1 MSIDPSTSTSPRP
14 SNFDPAF
21 GEAMCTDLLPAA
33 PFVEKTT
40 EEQGIQSTFAMP
52 SATSSLNLCG
62 AEAKI
67 DLQSVTQSQPYS
79 VAANALYS
87 QFKIKQ
93 QLKHQLE
100 SQQAQAKTLATA
112 SLQHMELQSRHQQ
125 HPLQQFKHQQQQ
137 SQAQTLAKSSLQYT
151 ELQSRHH
158 QQHPLQHSQKNLQ
171 QQQAKCFTPRALN
184 KSQLSLVSDS
194 MPMSMSRSNL
204 NNGSIASIRS
214 EQQLCQLY
222 NSQQHSDYIISDY
235 MDKIATRISLLE
247 TELKFAWRALDL
259 LSNEYGKIWT
269 RLEKL
274 ENISVEQQSVMG
286 NLMGLIAAAKQQQQ
300 QQVDLDANSP
310 FASFLVDN
318 QLLPMELELDA
329 NIDILEPKSEKQD
342 FRHILEELKHC
353 QEAENQMNSLELI
366 MDSHEH
372 GHTIPGNVYLDET
385 TYVLDTDN
393 NSDDLF
399 LQYNIGS
406 SGINLKESGVEQ
418 ARDDKQLD
426 IEEHDSSWLKNV
438 VGDADGFSAHQK
450 RTRGKLYSESDLLMY
465 EQQQIMAN
473 NARAELLQEFLNG
486 QRVLEQ
492 VASASASA
500 GPSVNASLRNVRS
513 IRGQEMGQ
521 KASDVNALTSSKEL
535 GELTEEVQFF
545 RLAAVKTGQGGNEID
560 PIEDTGGTNLNLQPE
575 ATDDGEMN
583 ENFYK
588 NLNEAYR
595 ENNLTSE
602 ISNMERL
609 LQQAK
614 ITHEHIRGL
623 PLNTGQSTSSL
634 MKTLKGKEEQMK
646 NLDFKQTTECTTSV
660 DKSIVG
666 IQRPAALESTNKS
679 KESRKHRKKK
689 HHKNEMD
696 MINNL
701 KSILAQASSS
711 TDNPNID
718 YAKSYHPLSNKEE
731 ANFSTD
737 RDNRRSTNSS
747 SSEDAGSLNDQNI
760 AILDC
765 MTDVIIREINKIGD
779 LQSLSASQ
787 ILKLRQTI
795 RSEQTFFEK
804 LNQVDKNLTL
814 LLLNPVTMA
823 EELRRLRVMEVD
835 EKFDLVMKK
844 FDKNIDTLKKL
855 VGNSFEEYKI
865 TNTKYINTPSTST
878 NTSTTSSTSTN
889 IPQHLIHRNNSQVN
903 LRETSKTNEYSAH
916 LLRNNSDLDE
926 QLKLLE
932 TQEIEIN
939 RKKNIEK
946 ITKSRKLD
954 ADNFIGVESEYS
966 HIYQPTSR
974 SVSPQILLSPRHG
987 QSLSI
992 VEKSSSSTNIYNQDE
1007 YIRSLKKSLERH
1019 NSMLFLL
1026 HLQNPEKHKASA
1038 DLDDILLGPSGT
1050 SPPPPAPNDNGFEDI
1065 LDNSVNPVSAETH
1078 VQQMLQQQ
1086 QPQPLKSPSRQAK
1099 SDSGLSSM
1107 SGWSPNSPGSVP
1119 LNIHNGSSSFN
1130 KYNDITMEMIQMM
1143 LDLQAGP
1150 DVNSKS
1156 AIIADKVINIDA
1168 ESNINIFQEQQQN
1181 QQSEIGS
1188 DYMFSEENL
1197 NYIHELSKNIPICSA
1212 YENKSMFNVLP
1223 SEANP
1228 NDNETIC
1235 TIDEML
1241 EWDQQQLEASSQV
1254 QQSADRLLD
1263 SINMNS
1269 KTTISANR
1277 IPDILKNEIPQSLSV
1292 KLDESKRDLSA
1303 SGNAQSGQLHMSKF
1317 SGYLETDIDQ
1327 TRKPHLTDRLVYYPT
1342 FNGIADYNSSNNLD
1356 YMGFEQC
1363 ERFRHPNLDG
1373 PCNRPSAHQ
1382 QFVNSYPTN
1391 MKFQSTSQSST
1402 NAYSNGNQQIRDI
1415 PAMQPVESKPPKVW
1429 NKLTNLLPG
1438 NFKLKRSIRYNRSHS
1453 LPSGDMQTKGSQM
1466 QVRGQA
1472 GSYPFVTASAHI
1484 RSHASV
1490 HSNFELSKRIQKL
1503 PMRIIQ
1509 RATSTPS
1516 ERSSPDCSNPVRTHK
1531 QKKRSFSTKMNSLM
1545 QKAKSYKRHSLSLR
1559 HGSSISD
1566 TEIDIPNFTSSDN
1579 DDSVTSE
1586 FEANQQL
1593 AVQDLPVH
1601 SDNDDNYDPTK
1612 ATENR
1617 DDNYYEDTPD
1627 SSLQV
1632 NLANNLFAVVGD
1644 LKRIQTT
1651 TAASPSMAMPM
1662 PVSTGDDLQLD
1673 QTFDSMQ
1680 QFNNCDQVPEIFVE
1694 TNEISNTQTPHE
1706 TSMPQAFPG
1715 ISNFLQ
1721 KSNVVYDDD
1730 KECSVK
1736 SAEKNPT
1743 TTSTTLTQLNGLP
1756 QLGRETVLAT
1766 QQSLDIPNSL
1776 CYGLRDDDDNRSQH
1790 SGRTLS
1796 SSRRQST
1803 EDSIDTDDEYF
1814 CYELRQLEELE
1825 KQRTEAQA
1833 AAAAAASA
1841 DPDGFEQHPD
1851 NDVLFTQIGQLAMS
1865 GAEGNSIYYTNS
1877 EKYALAQTDYVPD
1890 DSVKHKM
1897 SQVLN
1902 ELRCVVKLEPDM
1914 AGTNESDVNSGPG
1927 SADVTN
1933 ATTEGREFEFLSKQN
1948 HSLGGEKLVKVLDMH
1963 SAWQDVNN
1971 EHQIPSSDLVM
1982 NGSSKDPN
1990 KELPVLQDSHNIDQA
2005 STLHQ
2010 TVTFP
2015 AAYASV
2021 SEKQL
2026 KRFKKKRRERGK
2038 GANPRAAEHDIV
2050 PIDSQL
2056 VSSCSY
2062 SSEDEYEYKQ
2072 KLRSSSGNGL
2082 KFLLDRQAHAAAL
2095 QDEQPIESDIV
2106 HESSSVTSGPD
2117 TPAAL
2122 SDDVD
2127 LVEDEIADDL
2137 SLSKNAFLGHKENS
2151 VHGADLRDPRNS
2163 LTGEVS
2169 RSHGPVCLPTDNFR
2183 TTNCPDVLPT
2193 VNNTPPPPL
2202 KLTSQD
2208 SSVEGSQAGTVNS
2221 AGVNLSS
2228 SKWKLLK
2235 TLKERK
2241 IEEKNNLDKM
2251 KEEELSKDKEKNGTG
2266 TGDVSLRSNGHP
2278 GDNPFYS
2285 NIDSMPDIRPRRKS
2299 IPLVSELTMAATKRN
2314 AGLTSAVPRATLNDE
2329 ELKMHVYKK
2338 ALQALIYPISSTTP
2352 HNFVLWTAT
2361 SPTYCYEC
2369 EGLLWGIA
2377 RQGVRCTECG
2387 VKCHEKCKDL
2397 LNADCLQRAAEK
2409 SSKHG
2414 AEDKANSIITAMKD
2428 RMKQRE
2434 REKPEI
2440 FELIRA
2446 VFSIEEKSH
2455 TGHMKAV
2462 KQSVLD
2468 GTSKW
2473 SAKIAITVI
2482 CAQGLIAKDKSGTS
2496 DPYVTV
2502 QVSKVKKRTRT
2513 MPQELNPVWNEKFHF
2528 ECHNSSDR
2536 IKVRVWDEDNDLKS
2550 KLRQKLTRESDD
2562 FLGQTIIEVRTLSG
2576 EMDVWYNLE
2585 KRTDKSAV
2593 SGAIRLHISV
2603 EIKGEEKVAPYHVQY
2618 TCLHENLFH
2627 YLCEENSGMVKLPI
2641 QKGDDAWK
2649 LYFDE
2654 IPEEIVDEFSMRY
2667 GIENIYQAMTH
2678 FHCLS
2683 AKYLCPGV
2691 PAVMSTL
2698 LANINAYYAHTTASS
2713 AVSASDR
2720 FAASNFGKEKFVKL
2734 LDQLHNSLRIDLS
2747 MYRNNFPASSQEK
2760 LMDLKSTVDLL
2771 TSITFFR
2778 MKVQELS
2785 SPPRASTVVK
2795 DCVKACLRSTYQ
2807 FLFEN
2812 CYELYNREFQVDPN
2826 ETKRDTDDHGP
2837 KLDSVDFWHK
2847 LIALIV
2853 SVIDEDKNSYGTV
2866 LNQFPQELNIGQLSA
2881 ATMWGLF
2888 AVDMKYALEE
2898 HEQHRLCKSSAYMNL
2913 HFRVKWLYSNYVK
2926 EVPPY
2931 KGAVPEYPAW
2941 FEPFVMQWLNEN
2953 DDVSLEYLHGAFNRD
2968 KKDGFQKSSEHALFS
2983 NSVVDV
2989 FTQLTQC
2996 FDVVSKLE
3004 CPDPE
3009 IWKRYMRRFA
3019 KTIVKVLIAYA
3030 DIVKMEFPEHMRDER
3045 IACILMN
3052 NIQQLRVQLEKM
3064 FESMGGDKLEED
3076 AANILKELQQNLNS
3090 ALDDLASQFAISLEP
3105 RITQSVR
3112 ELGDMLLSIKGGGG
3126 SLTAGNQAVQRN
3138 AVAVEADDVL
3148 RPLMDL
3154 LDGSLTLYAQSCEK
3168 TVLKR
3173 LLKELWKIVMRILE
3187 KTIVLPPMTDKTM
3200 MFKHLTDNA
3209 KNLASNAKIEDMGRL
3224 FKSHMAGK
3232 QDVKSA
3238 LSGVMDISKEVE
3250 KNLSPKQCA
3259 VLDVALDTIKQYFH
3273 AGGNGLKKTF
3283 LEKSSELQSLRY
3295 ALSLY
3300 TQMTDTLIKTFISS
3314 QVHEVDPENAEE
3326 SVGEISVQ
3334 IDLFSHPGTGEHKV
3348 NVKVVAAND
3357 LKWQIPSGMF
3367 RPFVEINLIGPHLQ
3381 DKKRKFATKSKSNN
3395 WSPKYNESF
3404 SFAIGNEEQLDFFEL
3419 HICVKDYCFARDDRL
3434 VGVAVIPLK
3443 DISEKGS
3450 VACWLPLQ
3458 RRIEMDETGWTIL
3471 RILSQRN
3478 NDEVA
3483 KEFVKLKSEI
3493 RQEPTMGT

>member
-14 SNFDPAF
+14 SNFEAAF
-21 GEAMCTDLLPAA
+21 GESMCTDLLPAA
-33 PFVEKTT
+33 LFTEKHM
-40 EEQGIQSTFAMP
+40 EDQGMQSNFAMP
-52 SATSSLNLCG
+52 SATSSLNLSG

-87 QFKIKQ
+87 QFKIKE

-100 SQQAQAKTLATA
+100 SQQAQANTLATT
-112 SLQHMELQSRHQQ
+112 SLQHTELQSRHQQ

-137 SQAQTLAKSSLQYT
+137 SQAQTLAKSF
-151 ELQSRHH
+151 
-158 QQHPLQHSQKNLQ
+158 LQHTELQ

-184 KSQLSLVSDS
+184 KSQLSLVTDS
-194 MPMSMSRSNL
+194 MPISMSRSNL
-204 NNGSIASIRS
+204 NNGSMASIRS

-259 LSNEYGKIWT
+259 LSNEYGKIWI

-300 QQVDLDANSP
+300 HQEIDLDANSP

-318 QLLPMELELDA
+318 QLLPMELESDA
-329 NIDILEPKSEKQD
+329 NIDILESKSQKQD
-342 FRHILEELKHC
+342 FRHKLEELKHC
-353 QEAENQMNSLELI
+353 HGAKTQMNSLELI
-366 MDSHEH
+366 IDGHEH
-372 GHTIPGNVYLDET
+372 GHTIPGDLYFNDA
-385 TYVLDTDN
+385 TYVLETDN

-399 LQYNIGS
+399 LQFNNGS
-406 SGINLKESGVEQ
+406 SGINLKDSGVEQ

-426 IEEHDSSWLKNV
+426 IEEHECSWLKNV
-438 VGDADGFSAHQK
+438 AGGADGLSAHHI

-492 VASASASA
+492 VASASASVSASA
-500 GPSVNASLRNVRS
+500 GHSVNGSLRHVRS

-545 RLAAVKTGQGGNEID
+545 RLAAVKTGQGGNEIE

-588 NLNEAYR
+588 KLNEAYR
-595 ENNLTSE
+595 ENNLTTE

-614 ITHEHIRGL
+614 ITHEHIPGL

-634 MKTLKGKEEQMK
+634 MMILKGKEEQMK
-646 NLDFKQTTECTTSV
+646 NVDFKQTTECTTSV

-666 IQRPAALESTNKS
+666 IQRPAAFENTYKG
-679 KESRKHRKKK
+679 KELRKHRKKK

-711 TDNPNID
+711 RDNPNID
-718 YAKSYHPLSNKEE
+718 YAKSHQHFLNKEE
-731 ANFSTD
+731 AIFSNKPSTNRLTQAQSD
-737 RDNRRSTNSS
+737 RDNRRSPNSS
-747 SSEDAGSLNDQNI
+747 SSKDAGSLNDQNI

-765 MTDVIIREINKIGD
+765 MTDIIIREINKIGD

-844 FDKNIDTLKKL
+844 FNKNIDTLKKL

-865 TNTKYINTPSTST
+865 TNTKYINTPSTSA
-878 NTSTTSSTSTN
+878 NPSTTSSTSTN
-889 IPQHLIHRNNSQVN
+889 IPQHLIHRNNCQVN
-903 LRETSKTNEYSAH
+903 LRETSMTNEYSAH

-946 ITKSRKLD
+946 ITKSRILD
-954 ADNFIGVESEYS
+954 VDNFIGEDSEYS
-966 HIYQPTSR
+966 HNHQPTSR
-974 SVSPQILLSPRHG
+974 SVSPQILLSPGHR
-987 QSLSI
+987 QIFSI
-992 VEKSSSSTNIYNQDE
+992 VEKASSSTNIYNQDE

-1050 SPPPPAPNDNGFEDI
+1050 SPPPPAPNDNGFDDI
-1065 LDNSVNPVSAETH
+1065 LDISVNPFSAEAH
-1078 VQQMLQQQ
+1078 AKQVLQQQQ

-1130 KYNDITMEMIQMM
+1130 KYNDITMNMIQMM

-1181 QQSEIGS
+1181 QHSELGTA
-1188 DYMFSEENL
+1188 YVFSEENL
-1197 NYIHELSKNIPICSA
+1197 NYIHELSKNIPICSV
-1212 YENKSMFNVLP
+1212 YENKSMFDVLP

-1254 QQSADRLLD
+1254 QQSADRFLD

-1303 SGNAQSGQLHMSKF
+1303 SGNTQSGQVRMSKL

-1356 YMGFEQC
+1356 YMGFDQY

-1373 PCNRPSAHQ
+1373 PCDRPSAHQ
-1382 QFVNSYPTN
+1382 QSVNSYPTK

-1402 NAYSNGNQQIRDI
+1402 NICSNGNQQIR
-1415 PAMQPVESKPPKVW
+1415 MQPVESKSPKVW

-1438 NFKLKRSIRYNRSHS
+1438 NLKLKRPIRYNRSHS
-1453 LPSGDMQTKGSQM
+1453 LPSGDVQTKGSQM

-1484 RSHASV
+1484 RSHGSV

-1516 ERSSPDCSNPVRTHK
+1516 GRISPDCSNPVRTHK
-1531 QKKRSFSTKMNSLM
+1531 QKNRSFSTKMNSLM
-1545 QKAKSYKRHSLSLR
+1545 QKAKSYKRHSFSLR

-1566 TEIDIPNFTSSDN
+1566 TEIEVPNLTSSDN
-1579 DDSVTSE
+1579 DDSATSE

-1593 AVQDLPVH
+1593 AVQDLSVH
-1601 SDNDDNYDPTK
+1601 SDNDDNYDPTT

-1632 NLANNLFAVVGD
+1632 NMVNNLFAVVGD
-1644 LKRIQTT
+1644 LKRIQST
-1651 TAASPSMAMPM
+1651 TAASPSIPMPM
-1662 PVSTGDDLQLD
+1662 PLSTGDDLQLD

-1706 TSMPQAFPG
+1706 ASMPQAFPG
-1715 ISNFLQ
+1715 ISNNVQ
-1721 KSNVVYDDD
+1721 KSNLVYDDD

-1736 SAEKNPT
+1736 SVEKIPT
-1743 TTSTTLTQLNGLP
+1743 TTSTTITHLNGLP
-1756 QLGRETVLAT
+1756 QLGRGTVLAT

-1776 CYGLRDDDDNRSQH
+1776 CYSLRDDDDNRSQH

-1825 KQRTEAQA
+1825 KERTEAQA
-1833 AAAAAASA
+1833 AAAAAVAP

-1851 NDVLFTQIGQLAMS
+1851 NEVLFTQIGQLAMS
-1865 GAEGNSIYYTNS
+1865 GVEGNSIYYTDS
-1877 EKYALAQTDYVPD
+1877 EKNALAQTDYVPD

-1902 ELRCVVKLEPDM
+1902 ELRCVVKMEPDM
-1914 AGTNESDVNSGPG
+1914 AGTNESDVNNGPG
-1927 SADVTN
+1927 IADITN
-1933 ATTEGREFEFLSKQN
+1933 APTEGREFELLSKQKP
-1948 HSLGGEKLVKVLDMH
+1948 SLGGEKLVKVLDMH

-1971 EHQIPSSDLVM
+1971 EYQIPSSDLET
-1982 NGSSKDPN
+1982 NGPGKDAN
-1990 KELPVLQDSHNIDQA
+1990 KELPVFRDSHNIGQA
-2005 STLHQ
+2005 STLHH
-2010 TVTFP
+2010 TETFP
-2015 AAYASV
+2015 AADASV

-2038 GANPRAAEHDIV
+2038 GAHPRAAEHDIV

-2056 VSSCSY
+2056 VSSSSY

-2082 KFLLDRQAHAAAL
+2082 KALLDRQAHAVTL
-2095 QDEQPIESDIV
+2095 MDEYSIELDIV

-2151 VHGADLRDPRNS
+2151 VHGADLRDQRNS
-2163 LTGEVS
+2163 LTGVVCG
-2169 RSHGPVCLPTDNFR
+2169 SHGPVCLPTDNFR
-2183 TTNCPDVLPT
+2183 ITNSLDVLPT
-2193 VNNTPPPPL
+2193 VNNTPPPL
-2202 KLTSQD
+2202 LELTS
-2208 SSVEGSQAGTVNS
+2208 SVAGSPAGTVNS

-2513 MPQELNPVWNEKFHF
+2513 MPQELNPVWNEKFHLSYQ
-2528 ECHNSSDR
+2528 SS
-2536 IKVRVWDEDNDLKS
+2536 
-2550 KLRQKLTRESDD
+2550 
-2562 FLGQTIIEVRTLSG
+2562 
-2576 EMDVWYNLE
+2576 
-2585 KRTDKSAV
+2585 
-2593 SGAIRLHISV
+2593 
-2603 EIKGEEKVAPYHVQY
+2603 
-2618 TCLHENLFH
+2618 
-2627 YLCEENSGMVKLPI
+2627 
-2641 QKGDDAWK
+2641 
-2649 LYFDE
+2649 
-2654 IPEEIVDEFSMRY
+2654 
-2667 GIENIYQAMTH
+2667 
-2678 FHCLS
+2678 
-2683 AKYLCPGV
+2683 
-2691 PAVMSTL
+2691 
-2698 LANINAYYAHTTASS
+2698 
-2713 AVSASDR
+2713 
-2720 FAASNFGKEKFVKL
+2720 
-2734 LDQLHNSLRIDLS
+2734 
-2747 MYRNNFPASSQEK
+2747 
-2760 LMDLKSTVDLL
+2760 
-2771 TSITFFR
+2771 
-2778 MKVQELS
+2778 
-2785 SPPRASTVVK
+2785 
-2795 DCVKACLRSTYQ
+2795 CV
-2807 FLFEN
+2807 
-2812 CYELYNREFQVDPN
+2812 
-2826 ETKRDTDDHGP
+2826 G
-2837 KLDSVDFWHK
+2837 
-2847 LIALIV
+2847 
-2853 SVIDEDKNSYGTV
+2853 
-2866 LNQFPQELNIGQLSA
+2866 
-2881 ATMWGLF
+2881 
-2888 AVDMKYALEE
+2888 
-2898 HEQHRLCKSSAYMNL
+2898 
-2913 HFRVKWLYSNYVK
+2913 
-2926 EVPPY
+2926 
-2931 KGAVPEYPAW
+2931 
-2941 FEPFVMQWLNEN
+2941 
-2953 DDVSLEYLHGAFNRD
+2953 
-2968 KKDGFQKSSEHALFS
+2968 
-2983 NSVVDV
+2983 
-2989 FTQLTQC
+2989 
-2996 FDVVSKLE
+2996 
-3004 CPDPE
+3004 
-3009 IWKRYMRRFA
+3009 
-3019 KTIVKVLIAYA
+3019 
-3030 DIVKMEFPEHMRDER
+3030 
-3045 IACILMN
+3045 
-3052 NIQQLRVQLEKM
+3052 
-3064 FESMGGDKLEED
+3064 
-3076 AANILKELQQNLNS
+3076 
-3090 ALDDLASQFAISLEP
+3090 
-3105 RITQSVR
+3105 
-3112 ELGDMLLSIKGGGG
+3112 
-3126 SLTAGNQAVQRN
+3126 
-3138 AVAVEADDVL
+3138 
-3148 RPLMDL
+3148 
-3154 LDGSLTLYAQSCEK
+3154 
-3168 TVLKR
+3168 
-3173 LLKELWKIVMRILE
+3173 
-3187 KTIVLPPMTDKTM
+3187 
-3200 MFKHLTDNA
+3200 
-3209 KNLASNAKIEDMGRL
+3209 
-3224 FKSHMAGK
+3224 
-3232 QDVKSA
+3232 
-3238 LSGVMDISKEVE
+3238 
-3250 KNLSPKQCA
+3250 
-3259 VLDVALDTIKQYFH
+3259 
-3273 AGGNGLKKTF
+3273 
-3283 LEKSSELQSLRY
+3283 
-3295 ALSLY
+3295 
-3300 TQMTDTLIKTFISS
+3300 
-3314 QVHEVDPENAEE
+3314 
-3326 SVGEISVQ
+3326 
-3334 IDLFSHPGTGEHKV
+3334 
-3348 NVKVVAAND
+3348 
-3357 LKWQIPSGMF
+3357 
-3367 RPFVEINLIGPHLQ
+3367 
-3381 DKKRKFATKSKSNN
+3381 
-3395 WSPKYNESF
+3395 
-3404 SFAIGNEEQLDFFEL
+3404 
-3419 HICVKDYCFARDDRL
+3419 
-3434 VGVAVIPLK
+3434 
-3443 DISEKGS
+3443 
-3450 VACWLPLQ
+3450 
-3458 RRIEMDETGWTIL
+3458 
-3471 RILSQRN
+3471 
-3478 NDEVA
+3478 
-3483 KEFVKLKSEI
+3483 
-3493 RQEPTMGT
+3493 